1 LAERFANR
9 RDIKFL
15 LEEVFDVES
24 LTKYEY
30 YQDHSLDTFDMII
43 DTAWKIGTDLCYP
56 VLQEMDKNPPRYEDG
71 QAKVH
76 PAVRTFLDE
85 IGSGGWINADWDYES
100 GGQQLPNIVKFV
112 NGFLFMAANYSIS
125 AYQLLTA
132 GAANIMNLFASEE
145 LKNKYLAK
153 LCTAEWQ
160 GTMALTEPD
169 VGSSLGDLAS
179 SAEETGYGY
188 YLIKGKKIFISAAD
202 TSACE
207 NTVHMLL
214 ARVKGAPKGVKGIS
228 LFVVPKYRLEDGNKL
243 VYNDISCDGIEHKLG
258 YKGSPIGQLTMGENN
273 DCRGYLIGEPGKGL
287 GYMFHMM
294 NEERINVGIGAVGK
308 ATAAYYASLEY
319 ASQRC
324 QGRKPT
330 EKDPNSPMIPIIE
343 HADIKRM
350 LLMQKS
356 IVEGGLS
363 ICLQVAKYQDMA
375 KVSTSN
381 EEKEKYALLVD
392 LLVPVVKTFPSEA
405 GILSTSAAIQCLG
418 GYGFCQDFPVEQH
431 FRDIRIDT
439 IHEGTTCIQ
448 GQDLLGKKISM
459 KNGKALDL
467 FLEEIS
473 KTLQKTQE
481 FADLKPLAD
490 QLIEAL
496 NVLDSVTKNLGGL
509 AAQGKTDAFLA
520 DAVLYLEMFS
530 LIAIAW
536 QWLIQA
542 ITAQKALNNQAG
554 MLESDQY
561 FYQGKLFTCRYFFSY
576 ELNKIYGIKQRLM
589 SNDPITVEMDTR
601 FFQALV

>member
-1 LAERFANR
+1 MAERFANR

-15 LEEVFDVES
+15 LEEVFDVNS

-30 YQDHSLDTFDMII
+30 YQDHSLDTFNMII
-43 DTAWKIGTDLCYP
+43 DTAWKMGTDLCYP
-56 VLQEMDKNPPRYEDG
+56 VLQEMDQNPPRYEDG

-85 IGSGGWINADWDYES
+85 IGQGGWINADWDYES

-132 GAANIMNLFASEE
+132 GAANIMNIFASEE
-145 LKNKYLAK
+145 LKSKYLDK

-179 SAEETGYGY
+179 SAEETDQGH

-202 TSACE
+202 TNACE

-214 ARVKGAPKGVKGIS
+214 ARIKGAPKGVKGIS
-228 LFVVPKYRLEDGNKL
+228 LFVVPKHRLEDDGEL

-273 DCRGYLIGEPGKGL
+273 DCRGYLIGEPGRGL

-319 ASQRC
+319 VSQRC

-363 ICLQVAKYQDMA
+363 ICLQVAKYQDLA

-392 LLVPVVKTFPSEA
+392 LLVPIVKTFPSEA

-448 GQDLLGKKISM
+448 GQDLLGKKVSM

-467 FLEEIS
+467 FIEEVS
-473 KTLQKTQE
+473 KTLQKSQD
-481 FADLKPLAD
+481 FADLKSLAD
-490 QLIEAL
+490 KLIEAL
-496 NVLDSVTKNLGGL
+496 NELDSVTKYLGGL
-509 AAQGKTDAFLA
+509 AAQGKTEEFLA
-520 DAVLYLEMFS
+520 DSVLYLEMFG
-530 LIAIAW
+530 LIAVSW
-536 QWLIQA
+536 QWLVQA
-542 ITAQKALNNQAG
+542 ITAQTALKRKARL
-554 MLESDQY
+554 LESDQN
-561 FYQGKLFTCRYFFSY
+561 FYQGKLVICRHFFSY
-576 ELNKIYGIKQRLM
+576 ELNKIYGISRRLV
-589 SNDPITVEMDTR
+589 SNDPLTVDMDSKL
-601 FFQALV
+601 FQAII

>member
-1 LAERFANR
+1 MAERFANR

-15 LEEVFDVES
+15 LEEVFDIES

-30 YQDHSLDTFDMII
+30 YQDHSLDTFNMII

-56 VLQEMDKNPPRYEDG
+56 ALQDMDKNPPRYEDG

-76 PAVRTFLDE
+76 PAVRAFLDE
-85 IGSGGWINADWDYES
+85 IGAGGWINADWDYES

-112 NGFLFMAANYSIS
+112 FGFLFMGANYSIG

-132 GAANIMNLFASEE
+132 GAANILNTFASES
-145 LKNKYLAK
+145 LKNKYLDK
-153 LCTAEWQ
+153 LCAAEWQ

-179 SAEETGYGY
+179 SAEATEQGY

-214 ARVKGAPKGVKGIS
+214 ARIKGAPKGVKGIS
-228 LFVVPKYRLEDGNKL
+228 LFVVPKFRLEDDGQL

-273 DCRGYLIGEPGKGL
+273 DCRGYLIGEPGRGL

-319 ASQRC
+319 ASQRL
-324 QGRKPT
+324 QGRSPA
-330 EKDPNSPMIPIIE
+330 EKNPDSPMIPIIE

-375 KVSTSN
+375 KVSQN
-381 EEKEKYALLVD
+381 KEEKEKYD
-392 LLVPVVKTFPSEA
+392 LLVELLVPIVKTFPSEA

-439 IHEGTTCIQ
+439 IHEGTTCVQ

-459 KNGKALDL
+459 KNGKALNL
-467 FLEEIS
+467 FIEEVS
-473 KTLQKTQE
+473 KTLQKAQD
-481 FADLKPLAD
+481 FDNLKPLAD
-490 QLIEAL
+490 QLSEAL
-496 NVLDSVTKNLGGL
+496 NELDGVTKYLQGL
-509 AAQGKTDAFLA
+509 AAQGETEVFLA
-520 DAVLYLEMFS
+520 DAVLYLEMFG
-530 LIAIAW
+530 LIAVSW
-536 QWLIQA
+536 QWLVQA
-542 ITAQKALNNQAG
+542 ITALKALNNQAG
-554 MLESDQY
+554 MLESDQL
-561 FYQGKLFTCRYFFSY
+561 FYQGKMFTCRYFFSY
-576 ELNKIYGIKQRLM
+576 ELNKIYGIKLRLM
-589 SNDPITVEMDTR
+589 SNDPITVQMDSR
-601 FFQALV
+601 FFQAFV